1 MNRRTTLI
9 LIAVLVLLV
18 VLAGWAITS
27 RKAELADAPSFDAA
41 PQAVHTVSAEAG
53 TLQRSRRYL
62 AEAEAQRTVA
72 VMARVTERV
81 EAVLVDE
88 GDPVTAG
95 GILARLDASK
105 VEAQLTGVVADF
117 EQREAE
123 REAEKATRTALE
135 TSAAYWATEVER
147 LRRLRQQNSVS
158 QSTLDEAEDQLS
170 TVQGDL
176 EASQETVKALTAG
189 LESLQARQQELRSRR
204 ADYDL
209 QAPYSGVVTL
219 RAIDPGDQ
227 AAPGKL
233 LFEVETTEQMR
244 LAFGVPREDLS
255 AVTAGLTVRFRL
267 NDSMQTS
274 KISRI
279 FPALTAA
286 RLARAEVD
294 LSPEITLPP
303 GSEIDV
309 IVELQPLEN
318 TVLIPA
324 GALAGDA
331 DSPSVYIVEDGTARV
346 RSVTVQGRMDERV
359 AVAGIEPGVT
369 VITSP
374 YLGWTR
380 LADGMPVKVLSP

>member
-1 MNRRTTLI
+1 MKRRTTLI

-27 RKAELADAPSFDAA
+27 RKAELANAPGFDAA

-95 GILARLDASK
+95 GVLARLDASE
-105 VEAQLTGVVADF
+105 VEARLAGVAADF
-117 EQREAE
+117 EQIEAE
-123 REAEKATRTALE
+123 RAAEKATRTALE
-135 TSAAYWATEVER
+135 TSAEYWSTEVER
-147 LRRLRQQNSVS
+147 LRRLRLQDSVS
-158 QSTLDEAEDQLS
+158 QSALDEGVDQLS
-170 TVQGDL
+170 TVEGNL
-176 EASQETVKALTAG
+176 EASRENVKALAAG

-209 QAPYSGVVTL
+209 ETPYAGVVTL

-255 AVTAGLTVRFRL
+255 AVAAGQVVRFRL
-267 NDSMQTS
+267 NGRMLTAE
-274 KISRI
+274 ISRI
-279 FPALTAA
+279 FPALNTA

-294 LSPEITLPP
+294 LSSDVTLPS

-309 IVELQPLEN
+309 IVELPPLEN

-331 DSPSVYIVEDGTARV
+331 DSPSVYVVEDGTARV
-346 RSVTVQGRMDERV
+346 R
-359 AVAGIEPGVT
+359 P
-369 VITSP
+369 
-374 YLGWTR
+374 
-380 LADGMPVKVLSP
+380 